1 MSHSRREGSP
11 AQGLDRGDPAI
22 AWIRLIFQ
30 RLVMLGLLRGAARF
44 VHRDLSPSMSSP
56 PVLSVSRRQVRPVT
70 ASEAVTLRIDRDELR
85 AAGRR
90 AHSAGKL
97 SDEQLARIEA
107 LCEGEPAPSGKPTVD
122 LADGSIS
129 SELDLDS
136 VEVEWVNVPFPQ
148 GGLVSSPPPPMPR
161 VGEISA
167 EWLSDSLVIE
177 GEASGAF
184 LSDSVVV
191 EGDRSVQWLG
201 DSAVIEAEQSAQ
213 WLGDSQILEGEDSAV
228 FLGDSAVIEQVEAP
242 VLVSAR
248 AALESFVPHEEWPP
262 SSVPASD
269 EAPSLPRAHLTPA
282 PAPYNDDSAAPAP
295 AQWDWASR
303 QPSSDWAPAPSSDW
317 APAANQDYRASHG
330 RMEAA
335 RYPGDD
341 GAAEEDACVT
351 NQPEGWAH
359 VGTSVVGRVESPWSD
374 DKAITL
380 PPPRAHA
387 ALPLV
392 PTPPAPSPRAMLA
405 AERFDR
411 VDPAPMRIPSRH
423 GLPTRNGTL
432 LSAQPSAASVSSGFA
447 PLHAGTKLRKPL
459 VAGDASAV
467 LAGQPAADPNSITAK
482 YPWLG
487 PVLFA
492 AALILGLIGEWM
504 ISSAPAAPPVA
515 AAVPK
520 AETAQVVQPS
530 SLSTP
535 SITLVA
541 APANVR

>member
-1 MSHSRREGSP
+1 M
-11 AQGLDRGDPAI
+11 DRGDPAI
-22 AWIRLIFQ
+22 ARIRLIFK
-30 RLVMLGLLRGAARF
+30 RLVKLAPVEGAARF
-44 VHRDLSPSMSSP
+44 VHRDLSPLMSSP

-184 LSDSVVV
+184 LSDSVVI

-201 DSAVIEAEQSAQ
+201 DSAVIEAEQSAS

-228 FLGDSAVIEQVEAP
+228 VLGDSAVIEQVEVPALMP
-242 VLVSAR
+242 TR

-262 SSVPASD
+262 SSAPASD
-269 EAPSLPRAHLTPA
+269 EAPSLPRAHLAPA
-282 PAPYNDDSAAPAP
+282 PAPYDDSAAPAP

-317 APAANQDYRASHG
+317 APAANPDYRASHG

-341 GAAEEDACVT
+341 GAADEDACVT

-380 PPPRAHA
+380 PPPRALPSPFPRA
-387 ALPLV
+387 FDALPI
-392 PTPPAPSPRAMLA
+392 PAAPAAPSPRAMLA

-467 LAGQPAADPNSITAK
+467 LAGQPGADPNSITAK